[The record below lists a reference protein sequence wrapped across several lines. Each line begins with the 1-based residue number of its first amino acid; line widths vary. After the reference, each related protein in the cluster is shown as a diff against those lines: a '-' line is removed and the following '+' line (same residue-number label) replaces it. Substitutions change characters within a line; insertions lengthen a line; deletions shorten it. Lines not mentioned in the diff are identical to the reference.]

1 MSPPIRF
8 GTDGVRGPV
17 GTWPITPAGAEA
29 VGLGIATWVSGGT
42 VFIGRDTRESG
53 PDLVEAMIRGLTKG
67 GSTAIRLGVLPTA
80 AVSAAVAAD
89 EAAVAGVMITASHN
103 PWEDNGIK
111 VLDAAGEKLMDPE
124 PLLACLAAP
133 VAQGSGEALDHPAP
147 LSAWTSSLPQVD
159 LSGRSILLDA
169 AHGAGSVAALDA
181 LEAAGARVRAVGVS
195 PTGRNINDGVGTMCP
210 PTDLQ
215 GCDFA
220 ICLDGD
226 ADRLVMVDPDHGVLD
241 GDDLLWMLAQT
252 AEGPVVGTV
261 MSNGG
266 LEKALAGR
274 LVRTDVGDAKVH
286 AEMVRIGAQLG
297 GEPSGHIMLQGGMPT
312 SDGLYTAL
320 RVLEAAGDGP
330 LPIAGWNR
338 WPQAKRNVRGVV
350 LDPNLGAIQSAQGAG
365 HRVLVRASG
374 TEPVVRVMVEG
385 PEAEMW
391 AEQIAKAL
399 PPLA

>member
-1 MSPPIRF
+1 
-8 GTDGVRGPV
+8 
-17 GTWPITPAGAEA
+17 
-29 VGLGIATWVSGGT
+29 
-42 VFIGRDTRESG
+42 
-53 PDLVEAMIRGLTKG
+53 MIRGLTKG
-67 GSTAIRLGVLPTA
+67 GSTAVRLEVLPTA
-80 AVSAAVAAD
+80 AVSAAVAVD
-89 EAAVAGVMITASHN
+89 ETAVAGVMITASHN
-103 PWEDNGIK
+103 PWGDNGIK
-111 VLDAAGEKLMDPE
+111 VLNASGEKLMDPE

-133 VAQGSGEALDHPAP
+133 VAQGSGEVLDHPAP

-169 AHGAGSVAALDA
+169 ANGAGSVAALDA

-195 PTGRNINDGVGTMCP
+195 PTGRNINDGVGSLCP

-252 AEGPVVGTV
+252 SEGPIVGTV

-266 LEKALAGR
+266 LEEALAGR
-274 LVRTDVGDAKVH
+274 LVRTDVGDTKVH

-297 GEPSGHIMLQGGMPT
+297 GEPSGHIMIRGGMPT

-320 RVLEAAGDGP
+320 RILEAAGDGP
-330 LPIAGWNR
+330 LPVGGWNR
-338 WPQAKRNVRGVV
+338 WNQAKRNVRGVV
-350 LDPNLGAIQSAQGAG
+350 LDPNLGAIQSAEGAG

-374 TEPVVRVMVEG
+374 TEPLVRVMVEG

>member
-1 MSPPIRF
+1 
-8 GTDGVRGPV
+8 
-17 GTWPITPAGAEA
+17 
-29 VGLGIATWVSGGT
+29 
-42 VFIGRDTRESG
+42 
-53 PDLVEAMIRGLTKG
+53 
-67 GSTAIRLGVLPTA
+67 
-80 AVSAAVAAD
+80 
-89 EAAVAGVMITASHN
+89 
-103 PWEDNGIK
+103 
-111 VLDAAGEKLMDPE
+111 
-124 PLLACLAAP
+124 
-133 VAQGSGEALDHPAP
+133 
-147 LSAWTSSLPQVD
+147 
-159 LSGRSILLDA
+159 
-169 AHGAGSVAALDA
+169 
-181 LEAAGARVRAVGVS
+181 
-195 PTGRNINDGVGTMCP
+195 MCP

-241 GDDLLWMLAQT
+241 GDDLLWILAQDT
-252 AEGPVVGTV
+252 EGPIVGTV

-266 LEKALAGR
+266 LEEALAGR

-297 GEPSGHIMLQGGMPT
+297 GEPSGHIMIHGGMPT

-320 RVLEAAGDGP
+320 RVLEVAGDGP
-330 LPIAGWNR
+330 LPIGGWNR
-338 WPQAKRNVRGVV
+338 WPQAKRNDRGVV
-350 LDPNLGAIQSAQGAG
+350 LDPNLGVVQSAQDAG